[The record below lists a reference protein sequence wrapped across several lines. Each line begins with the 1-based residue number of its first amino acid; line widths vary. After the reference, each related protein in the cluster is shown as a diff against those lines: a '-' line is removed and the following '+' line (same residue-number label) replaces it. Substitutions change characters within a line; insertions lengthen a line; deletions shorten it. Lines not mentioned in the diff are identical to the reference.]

1 MDQYQLLHRFC
12 GRRCFLCTSEQQP
25 RAFVAV
31 LVRGARRARSC
42 AYPRQ
47 TAASRPQGVPLLRG
61 CRKQRQRGCLG
72 ATRKEDN
79 LTQRRLGMGAGAQ
92 APVGGDGFRDLA
104 VQVVRRLFGRLGH
117 HCPPLPRRKSVGNGL
132 PQRRYRRVPDTKS
145 DEECAARQGKC
156 RVHCQCVAPD
166 SMLRASPCSKEMSHT
181 GYAGR
186 SPRPEIAGKSKHN
199 TPRCRCDS
207 GRSLRSISRA
217 LLGSLRSKG
226 RRAARLVR
234 ARVGGLVRDCG
245 EYGGHFTDQR
255 VLERSAFC
263 RCRAK
268 TGGMAVR
275 VPHLPSRSPHPRR
288 WGAAAHPPSG
298 RLARGGSTA
307 TAARPPFLGSGI
319 RRRDTSTCTLRTCSE
334 REHRGPSSPRQ
345 SRPVWPCTCRT
356 WRLSG
361 LEIQSFDRR
370 WSRT

>member
-1 MDQYQLLHRFC
+1 
-12 GRRCFLCTSEQQP
+12 
-25 RAFVAV
+25 
-31 LVRGARRARSC
+31 
-42 AYPRQ
+42 
-47 TAASRPQGVPLLRG
+47 
-61 CRKQRQRGCLG
+61 
-72 ATRKEDN
+72 
-79 LTQRRLGMGAGAQ
+79 
-92 APVGGDGFRDLA
+92 
-104 VQVVRRLFGRLGH
+104 
-117 HCPPLPRRKSVGNGL
+117 
-132 PQRRYRRVPDTKS
+132 
-145 DEECAARQGKC
+145 
-156 RVHCQCVAPD
+156 
-166 SMLRASPCSKEMSHT
+166 MLRASPCSKEMSDT

-298 RLARGGSTA
+298 RLARSGNTVSRSPLPWSRAHHSPRGSSRA
-307 TAARPPFLGSGI
+307 QLKPLEVLKREADRSAARSCVNPAAKGERGARLGPAGAAAS
-319 RRRDTSTCTLRTCSE
+319 DALV
-334 REHRGPSSPRQ
+334 RG
-345 SRPVWPCTCRT
+345 
-356 WRLSG
+356 
-361 LEIQSFDRR
+361 D
-370 WSRT
+370 

>member
-1 MDQYQLLHRFC
+1 
-12 GRRCFLCTSEQQP
+12 
-25 RAFVAV
+25 
-31 LVRGARRARSC
+31 
-42 AYPRQ
+42 
-47 TAASRPQGVPLLRG
+47 
-61 CRKQRQRGCLG
+61 
-72 ATRKEDN
+72 
-79 LTQRRLGMGAGAQ
+79 
-92 APVGGDGFRDLA
+92 
-104 VQVVRRLFGRLGH
+104 
-117 HCPPLPRRKSVGNGL
+117 
-132 PQRRYRRVPDTKS
+132 
-145 DEECAARQGKC
+145 
-156 RVHCQCVAPD
+156 
-166 SMLRASPCSKEMSHT
+166 MLRASPCSKEMSHT

-319 RRRDTSTCTLRTCSE
+319 RRRDTSTCTRRTCSE
-334 REHRGPSSPRQ
+334 REHRGPSSL
-345 SRPVWPCTCRT
+345 
-356 WRLSG
+356 RLTKGSTAIEG
-361 LEIQSFDRR
+361 RGG
-370 WSRT
+370 